1 MSRANRHFCKIIF
14 AAGVLFGLSV
24 PSMGTSVTYQAAAP
38 RTSLAG
44 LRGPY
49 GHVSSNW
56 VGNTIGAPRF
66 LCCKSNGGYWNVHH
80 VFKPKP
86 HPHPHPH
93 PHPGPVGVADGD
105 PSSLVLLSIGLAS
118 LLVTSTVTRMRK
130 RT

>member
-93 PHPGPVGVADGD
+93 PGPVGVADGD

-118 LLVTSTVTRMRK
+118 LLVTSTVTRTRK
-130 RT
+130 KT